1 MRLYLEPTV
10 LVKLFKTELNTEQM
24 IEIID
29 DRHIERLH
37 GIVRALTLNEIFTQ
51 PTGLPS

>member
-1 MRLYLEPTV
+1 LRLYLEPSV

-29 DRHIERLH
+29 AIHVGLRFRSHRDRR
-37 GIVRALTLNEIFTQ
+37 
-51 PTGLPS
+51 